1 MLYTSA
7 EANKL
12 LRKLKDERENLINLE
27 RQSIIFNSA
36 LGENPETIRPEYDY
50 GATQTELHELE
61 RKIRVIKHALNQFNI
76 SHTVPEFNM
85 TIDEILVYIPQLSQR
100 KQKLY
105 SMQARLP
112 KARENNYRGLN
123 IVDYCIV
130 NYDIKQ
136 ARIDYNEVSDELS
149 NAQTAL
155 DIINHSIK
163 FEIDL

>member
-12 LRKLKDERENLINLE
+12 LRKLREERDNLINIE
-27 RQSIIFNSA
+27 KQSMIFNSS
-36 LGENPETIRPEYDY
+36 LGENPETVRPEYDY
-50 GATQTELHELE
+50 QTTQSELNELE

-76 SHTVPEFNM
+76 SHTVPEFNI

-100 KQKLY
+100 KVKLY

-130 NYDIKQ
+130 NYDIKK
-136 ARIDYNEVSDELS
+136 AREDYNKVSDELS
-149 NAQTAL
+149 KAQTLL
-155 DIINHSIK
+155 DIINNSIK